1 MSVANGFPRISAV
14 FFSVFDPEQGSKPV
28 AQVPDGAVKQTGTS
42 QVAAPFV
49 SFDAIKNY
57 IIPKPVL
64 CNRLVSVLYKGYR
77 VIGYPVNIVGKHYER
92 NSFTFNFAFIFP
104 DDADTSPYESIIVR
118 TAKMFKALEEQSQ
131 YLSDLSNLVAIDSA
145 MEQMFQDLNNF
156 SECQIPIDESNKL
169 DIKLLPIAQ
178 APPEIQGY
186 DVPVSTVKL
195 SHLVDETWDPTL
207 ERLLPFINGI
217 NSVKQIADLASAD
230 YTLTKKGIQHLVH
243 YGCVVTISLFQ
254 FSNMYAPTSAVAEI
268 CNLEVFQEFC
278 DYVYKSK
285 SRLLIPKSGITA
297 HNSTAQTSGAQIS
310 GAQIS
315 GTQISETQDTA
326 GISNTYVGSH
336 GSRNQHLSVG
346 TSHSDSMLN
355 EPSAMLN
362 VKQVFKLYTG
372 FFAGLSLGSWY
383 HAHRDL
389 LQDIDLNKFLAFGV
403 LKRLIYL
410 VHSYPVWIPRH
421 HPPPRGKIEEV
432 MENLG
437 LDPEDAHIICSSF
450 EKARHFDELCT
461 ELRANRATVSKLLKS
476 LGDWAILNK

>member
-14 FFSVFDPEQGSKPV
+14 FYSVFDPKQGSKPL
-28 AQVPDGAVKQTGTS
+28 AQVPDGAVKQTKTS

-64 CNRLVSVLYKGYR
+64 CNRLISVLYKGYR

-92 NSFTFNFAFIFP
+92 NSFTFNLAFIFP

-118 TAKMFKALEEQSQ
+118 TAQTFKALEEQSQ
-131 YLSDLSNLVAIDSA
+131 YLSELSNLVAIDSA

-156 SECQIPIDESNKL
+156 SECRITIDESSKI

-178 APPEIQGY
+178 TPTEIQGY

-243 YGCVVTISLFQ
+243 YNCVVIINIFQ
-254 FSNMYAPTSAVAEI
+254 FSNMYASTSAVAEI
-268 CNLEVFQEFC
+268 CNPDVFQEFC
-278 DYVYKSK
+278 DYVYKSRPKLMASK
-285 SRLLIPKSGITA
+285 STLCDAHDGACHFREAPTTEGSGSA
-297 HNSTAQTSGAQIS
+297 YSGSNGSQNQPLSTDTS
-310 GAQIS
+310 
-315 GTQISETQDTA
+315 
-326 GISNTYVGSH
+326 N
-336 GSRNQHLSVG
+336 
-346 TSHSDSMLN
+346 SDSVLN
-355 EPSAMLN
+355 EPSTMLS
-362 VKQVFKLYTG
+362 VKQVLKLYTG

-383 HAHRDL
+383 QANRDL
-389 LQDIDLNKFLAFGV
+389 LQDIDLNKFLVFGV
-403 LKRLIYL
+403 LKRLIYSI
-410 VHSYPVWIPRH
+410 HSYPVWIPRH
-421 HPPPRGKIEEV
+421 HTPSRGKIEEL
-432 MENLG
+432 MKNLG
-437 LDPEDAHIICSSF
+437 LDPKEAHIIMSSF
-450 EKARHFDELCT
+450 GTARHFDELCT
-461 ELRANRATVSKLLKS
+461 ELRAHRATVSKLLKS
-476 LGDWAILNK
+476 LGDWAIINK